1 MNSDKWYFDTVQVGD
16 EYGDQ
21 VGLWTCLECG
31 SLVRGLFKET
41 HEKWH
46 RRNDSHDLVRL
57 R

>member
-1 MNSDKWYFDTVQVGD
+1 MTDDKWYLDTIQVG
-16 EYGDQ
+16 EFGME

-46 RRNDSHDLVRL
+46 REVQGE
-57 R
+57 